1 VPDSQNGGGL
11 PAQESQ
17 PTTPMSLFTFGEKNS
32 EIRRDTSTEPQFG
45 QVTPETS
52 VLENLCSN
60 F

>member
-1 VPDSQNGGGL
+1 
-11 PAQESQ
+11 
-17 PTTPMSLFTFGEKNS
+17 MSLFTFGEKNS
-32 EIRRDTSTEPQFG
+32 EIRRDTSVDPHYG